1 VSTSVLTQRLGE
13 LREAGIVEVDAGGA
27 YGLTARGRDLTAHV
41 LAMNDWATRYLPR
54 SSPSSRTARKAS

>member
-41 LAMNDWATRYLPR
+41 LAMNDWARR
-54 SSPSSRTARKAS
+54 HMAQPSSRAQRTP